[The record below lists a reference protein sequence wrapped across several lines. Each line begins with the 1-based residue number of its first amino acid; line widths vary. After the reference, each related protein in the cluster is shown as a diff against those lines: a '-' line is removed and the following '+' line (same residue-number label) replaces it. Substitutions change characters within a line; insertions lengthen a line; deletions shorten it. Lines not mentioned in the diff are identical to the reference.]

1 MTTQE
6 QLSQRVA
13 EVVRLE
19 HTIRKQQMEL
29 KTLRERNATNEDELT
44 DQKATIGRRLIFQ
57 THNFV
62 SCLNDKFCS
71 MFQRQI
77 MKLVCAF
84 VNNKLVKCTFALD
97 RNSP

>member
-1 MTTQE
+1 MIMEQSLVTTQE

-44 DQKATIGRRLIFQ
+44 DQKATIGRRLIF
-57 THNFV
+57 
-62 SCLNDKFCS
+62 
-71 MFQRQI
+71 
-77 MKLVCAF
+77 
-84 VNNKLVKCTFALD
+84 
-97 RNSP
+97 

>member
-44 DQKATIGRRLIFQ
+44 DQKATIGRR
-57 THNFV
+57 
-62 SCLNDKFCS
+62 
-71 MFQRQI
+71 
-77 MKLVCAF
+77 
-84 VNNKLVKCTFALD
+84 
-97 RNSP
+97 